1 MVVVLDNIRSMQNVG
16 TIFRAADAIGVRKIY
31 LCGITP
37 APLDEFGRKRSQ
49 MTKISL
55 GAEDTI
61 KWEKH
66 KQTFRLLDEL
76 KRNSYKIFVVEQDKN
91 SIPYFKAEL
100 PKDKKV
106 ALVLGHELKGV
117 TKAGIKRAD
126 KILEIPMKGKKDSLN
141 VAIAFA
147 IVGYHLSSPLINN

>member
-16 TIFRAADAIGVRKIY
+16 TIFRTADALRVQKIY

-37 APLDEFGRKRSQ
+37 TPLDEFGRKRQQ

-76 KRNSYKIFVVEQDKN
+76 KSKGYKIFVVEQNKN
-91 SIPYFKAEL
+91 SIPYFKARL
-100 PKDKKV
+100 PVNKKI
-106 ALVLGHELKGV
+106 ALVLGHELRGV
-117 TKAGIKRAD
+117 ASATLKRAD
-126 KILEIPMKGKKDSLN
+126 KILEIPMKGNKHSLN

-147 IVGYHLSSPLINN
+147 IVSYHLSL

>member
-1 MVVVLDNIRSMQNVG
+1 MVVVLDNIRSIQNVG
-16 TIFRAADAIGVRKIY
+16 TIFRTADALRVQKIY

-37 APLDEFGRKRSQ
+37 TPLDEFGRKRQQ

-66 KQTFRLLDEL
+66 KQTFRVLDEL
-76 KRNSYKIFVVEQDKN
+76 KSKGYKIFVVEQDKN
-91 SIPYFKAEL
+91 SIPYFKAKL
-100 PKDKKV
+100 PVNKKI

-117 TKAGIKRAD
+117 TEATLKRAD
-126 KILEIPMKGKKDSLN
+126 KILEIPMKGSKYSLN

-147 IVGYHLSSPLINN
+147 IVSYHLSQYK